1 MQTLIGLIKTMTPD
15 FWIIAT
21 LCAATFQTIRFTL
34 QKILADGNLSPLG
47 ATYSRFIFAAPLV
60 VISVLLLLFSFDIS
74 VPEVKSQFFF
84 FAVGGGIAQ
93 ILATV
98 CVILVFKSRNFA
110 VGITLKKTEVIL
122 TALVGA
128 LLIGEGVSTISMSL
142 ICLGGLGVYFLN
154 KKVPAIGQP
163 NLNPINKSA
172 FYGLSSGLLFA
183 ISAVC
188 YRSATLSV
196 LSDVVYLR
204 SSFTLLVVILAQS
217 FVMTIWL
224 AVFEPGQIKLVWQE
238 RKKGIWVGIT
248 SLGGSFFWF
257 TAFTLQNAAYVK
269 AVGQIELIFSL
280 LISTLFFKDRTS
292 TKEILGML
300 LIGLSALGII
310 LVV

>member
-1 MQTLIGLIKTMTPD
+1 MAPEL
-15 FWIIAT
+15 WIIAT
-21 LCAATFQTIRFTL
+21 LCAASFQTIRFTL

-47 ATYSRFIFAAPLV
+47 ATYSRFIFAAPWIVCFSL
-60 VISVLLLLFSFDIS
+60 IFLLLTNVSIPDL
-74 VPEVKSQFFF
+74 ESQFLL
-84 FAVGGGIAQ
+84 FAVGGGLAQ

-122 TALVGA
+122 TAFVG
-128 LLIGEGVSTISMSL
+128 LILIGEGVSTISMFL
-142 ICLGGLGVYFLN
+142 ICLGGAGVFFLS
-154 KKVPAIGQP
+154 KKVSSVDRSNFSI
-163 NLNPINKSA
+163 LNKSA
-172 FYGLSSGLLFA
+172 VYGLLSGLLFA

-196 LSDVVYLR
+196 VSDLVYLR
-204 SSFTLLVVILAQS
+204 AGFTLLIVILSQS

-224 AVFEPGQIKLVWQE
+224 ALFEPGQIKLVWFE
-238 RKKGIWVGIT
+238 RKKGFWVGVT

-280 LISTLFFKDRTS
+280 LITTLFFKERILNR
-292 TKEILGML
+292 EILGML
-300 LIGLSALGII
+300 LIGISALGLI

>member
-1 MQTLIGLIKTMTPD
+1 MAPE

-21 LCAATFQTIRFTL
+21 LCAASFQTIRFTL

-47 ATYSRFIFAAPLV
+47 ATYSRFIFAAPWIVLFSL
-60 VISVLLLLFSFDIS
+60 IFLLLTNVSIPDL
-74 VPEVKSQFFF
+74 ESQFLL
-84 FAVGGGIAQ
+84 FAVGGGLAQ

-122 TALVGA
+122 TALVG
-128 LLIGEGVSTISMSL
+128 LILIGEGVSTISMFL
-142 ICLGGLGVYFLN
+142 ICLGGAGVFFLS
-154 KKVPAIGQP
+154 KKVSSVDRSNFSI
-163 NLNPINKSA
+163 LNKSA
-172 FYGLSSGLLFA
+172 VCGLLSGLLFA

-196 LSDVVYLR
+196 VSDLVYLR
-204 SSFTLLVVILAQS
+204 AGFTLLIVILSQS

-224 AVFEPGQIKLVWQE
+224 ALFEPGQIKLVWLE
-238 RKKGIWVGIT
+238 RKKGFWVGVT

-280 LISTLFFKDRTS
+280 LITTLFFKERILNR
-292 TKEILGML
+292 EILGML
-300 LIGLSALGII
+300 LIGISALGLI

>member
-1 MQTLIGLIKTMTPD
+1 MALEM
-15 FWIIAT
+15 WIIAT
-21 LCAATFQTIRFTL
+21 LCAASFQTIRFTL

-47 ATYSRFIFAAPLV
+47 ATYSRFIFAAPWIVSFSL
-60 VISVLLLLFSFDIS
+60 IFLLLTNVSIPYL
-74 VPEVKSQFFF
+74 ESQFLL
-84 FAVGGGIAQ
+84 FAVGGGLAQ

-122 TALVGA
+122 TALVG
-128 LLIGEGVSTISMSL
+128 LILIGEGVSTISMFL
-142 ICLGGLGVYFLN
+142 ICLGGAGVFFLS
-154 KKVPAIGQP
+154 KKVSSVDRSNFSI
-163 NLNPINKSA
+163 LNKSA
-172 FYGLSSGLLFA
+172 VYGLLSGLLFA

-196 LSDVVYLR
+196 VSDLVYLR
-204 SSFTLLVVILAQS
+204 AGFTLLIVILSQS

-224 AVFEPGQIKLVWQE
+224 ALFEPGQIKLVWLE
-238 RKKGIWVGIT
+238 RKKGFWVGVT

-280 LISTLFFKDRTS
+280 LITTLFFKERILN
-292 TKEILGML
+292 KEILGML
-300 LIGLSALGII
+300 LIGISALGLI

>member
-1 MQTLIGLIKTMTPD
+1 MAPE

-21 LCAATFQTIRFTL
+21 LCAASFQTIRFTL

-47 ATYSRFIFAAPLV
+47 ATYSRFIFAAPWIILFSL
-60 VISVLLLLFSFDIS
+60 IFLLLTNVSIPDL
-74 VPEVKSQFFF
+74 ESQFLL
-84 FAVGGGIAQ
+84 FAVGGGLAQ

-122 TALVGA
+122 TAFVG
-128 LLIGEGVSTISMSL
+128 LILIGEGVSTISMFL
-142 ICLGGLGVYFLN
+142 ICLGGAGVFFLS
-154 KKVPAIGQP
+154 KKVSSVDRSNFSI
-163 NLNPINKSA
+163 LNKSA
-172 FYGLSSGLLFA
+172 VYGLLSGLLFA

-196 LSDVVYLR
+196 VSDLVYLR
-204 SSFTLLVVILAQS
+204 AGFTLLIVILSQS

-224 AVFEPGQIKLVWQE
+224 ALFEPGQIKLVWLE
-238 RKKGIWVGIT
+238 RKKGFWVGVT

-280 LISTLFFKDRTS
+280 LITTLFFKERILNR
-292 TKEILGML
+292 EILGML
-300 LIGLSALGII
+300 LIGISALGLI

>member
-1 MQTLIGLIKTMTPD
+1 MAPEL
-15 FWIIAT
+15 WIIAT
-21 LCAATFQTIRFTL
+21 LCAASFQTIRFTL

-47 ATYSRFIFAAPLV
+47 ATYSRFIFAAPWIVLFSL
-60 VISVLLLLFSFDIS
+60 IFLLLTNVSIPDLG
-74 VPEVKSQFFF
+74 SQFLL
-84 FAVGGGIAQ
+84 FAVGGGLAQ

-122 TALVGA
+122 TALVG
-128 LLIGEGVSTISMSL
+128 LILIGEGVSTISMFL
-142 ICLGGLGVYFLN
+142 ICLGGAGVFFLS
-154 KKVPAIGQP
+154 KKVSSVDRSNFSI
-163 NLNPINKSA
+163 LNKSA
-172 FYGLSSGLLFA
+172 VYGLLSGLLFA

-196 LSDVVYLR
+196 VSDLVYLR
-204 SSFTLLVVILAQS
+204 AGFTLLIVILSQS

-224 AVFEPGQIKLVWQE
+224 ALFEPGQIKLVWLE
-238 RKKGIWVGIT
+238 RKKGFWVGVT

-280 LISTLFFKDRTS
+280 FITTLFFKERILNR
-292 TKEILGML
+292 EILGML
-300 LIGLSALGII
+300 LIGISALGLI

>member
-1 MQTLIGLIKTMTPD
+1 MTPD
-15 FWIIAT
+15 LWIIAT

-47 ATYSRFIFAAPLV
+47 ATYSRFIFAAPFIVLFGVLFLV
-60 VISVLLLLFSFDIS
+60 VADVSI
-74 VPEVKSQFFF
+74 PEVESKFLL
-84 FAVGGGIAQ
+84 FAVGGGLAQ

-122 TALVGA
+122 TAFVGVI
-128 LLIGEGVSTISMSL
+128 LIGEGVSTISMSL
-142 ICLGGLGVYFLN
+142 ICLGGLGVYFLS
-154 KKVPAIGQP
+154 KKVSEIGQP
-163 NLNPINKSA
+163 NLSLLNKSA
-172 FYGLSSGLLFA
+172 VYGLSSGLLFA

-196 LSDVVYLR
+196 ASDIVYLR
-204 SSFTLLVVILAQS
+204 SGFTLLIVILSQS

-224 AVFEPGQIKLVWQE
+224 AVFDPGQMKLVWQE

-280 LISTLFFKDRTS
+280 LISTLFFKDRIS
-292 TKEILGML
+292 IREILGML
-300 LIGLSALGII
+300 LIGFSALGLI

>member
-1 MQTLIGLIKTMTPD
+1 MALEL
-15 FWIIAT
+15 WIIAT
-21 LCAATFQTIRFTL
+21 LCAASFQTIRFTL

-47 ATYSRFIFAAPLV
+47 ATYSRFIFAAPWIVLFSL
-60 VISVLLLLFSFDIS
+60 IFLLLTNVSIPDL
-74 VPEVKSQFFF
+74 ESQFLL
-84 FAVGGGIAQ
+84 FAVGGGLAQ

-98 CVILVFKSRNFA
+98 CVILVFQSRNFA

-122 TALVGA
+122 TALVG
-128 LLIGEGVSTISMSL
+128 LILIGEGVSTISMFL
-142 ICLGGLGVYFLN
+142 ICLGGAGVFFLS
-154 KKVPAIGQP
+154 KKVSSVDRSNFSI
-163 NLNPINKSA
+163 LNKSA
-172 FYGLSSGLLFA
+172 VYGLLSGLLFA

-196 LSDVVYLR
+196 MSDLVYLR
-204 SSFTLLVVILAQS
+204 AGFTLLIVILSQS

-224 AVFEPGQIKLVWQE
+224 ALFEPGQIKLVWLE
-238 RKKGIWVGIT
+238 RKKGFWVGVT

-280 LISTLFFKDRTS
+280 LITTLFFKERILNR
-292 TKEILGML
+292 EILGML
-300 LIGLSALGII
+300 LIGISALGLI

>member
-1 MQTLIGLIKTMTPD
+1 MTPD
-15 FWIIAT
+15 LWIIAT

-47 ATYSRFIFAAPLV
+47 ATYSRFIFAAPLIV
-60 VISVLLLLFSFDIS
+60 LFSLIFFATTDIS
-74 VPEVKSQFFF
+74 IPYLKGQFLLY
-84 FAVGGGIAQ
+84 AVGGGLAQ

-122 TALVGA
+122 TAFVG
-128 LLIGEGVSTISMSL
+128 LILIGEGVSPISMSL
-142 ICLGGLGVYFLN
+142 ICLGGLGVFFLSKKVAFVDRSNQSFLN
-154 KKVPAIGQP
+154 K
-163 NLNPINKSA
+163 SA
-172 FYGLSSGLLFA
+172 MYGLLSGLLFA

-196 LSDVVYLR
+196 VSDLVYLR
-204 SSFTLLVVILAQS
+204 SGFTLLIVILSQS
-217 FVMTIWL
+217 LIMTIWL
-224 AVFEPGQIKLVWQE
+224 ALFEPGQIKLVWLE
-238 RKKGIWVGIT
+238 RRKGFWVGVT
-248 SLGGSFFWF
+248 SLSGSFFWF

-280 LISTLFFKDRTS
+280 LITTLFFKEQVLSR
-292 TKEILGML
+292 EILGMF
-300 LIGLSALGII
+300 LIGVSAVGLI

>member
-1 MQTLIGLIKTMTPD
+1 MVPEV
-15 FWIIAT
+15 WIIAT
-21 LCAATFQTIRFTL
+21 LCAASFQTIRFTL

-47 ATYSRFIFAAPLV
+47 ATYSRFIFAAPWIVLFSL
-60 VISVLLLLFSFDIS
+60 IFLLLTNVSIPDL
-74 VPEVKSQFFF
+74 ESQFLL
-84 FAVGGGIAQ
+84 FAVGGGLAQ

-122 TALVGA
+122 TALVG
-128 LLIGEGVSTISMSL
+128 LILIGEGVSTISMFL
-142 ICLGGLGVYFLN
+142 ICLGGAGVFFLS
-154 KKVPAIGQP
+154 KKVSSVDRSNFSI
-163 NLNPINKSA
+163 LNKSA
-172 FYGLSSGLLFA
+172 VYGLLSGLLFA

-196 LSDVVYLR
+196 VSDLVYLR
-204 SSFTLLVVILAQS
+204 AGFTLLIVILSQS

-224 AVFEPGQIKLVWQE
+224 ALFEPGQIKLVWLE
-238 RKKGIWVGIT
+238 RKKGFWVGVT

-280 LISTLFFKDRTS
+280 LITTLFFKERILNR
-292 TKEILGML
+292 EILGML
-300 LIGLSALGII
+300 LIGISALGLI

>member
-1 MQTLIGLIKTMTPD
+1 MALEL
-15 FWIIAT
+15 WIIAT
-21 LCAATFQTIRFTL
+21 LCAASFQTIRFTL

-47 ATYSRFIFAAPLV
+47 ATYSRFIFAAPWIVLFSL
-60 VISVLLLLFSFDIS
+60 IFLLLTNVSIPDL
-74 VPEVKSQFFF
+74 ESQFLL
-84 FAVGGGIAQ
+84 FAVGGGLAQ

-122 TALVGA
+122 TALVG
-128 LLIGEGVSTISMSL
+128 LILISEGVSTISMFL
-142 ICLGGLGVYFLN
+142 ICLGGAGVFFLS
-154 KKVPAIGQP
+154 KKVSSVDRSNFSI
-163 NLNPINKSA
+163 LNKSA
-172 FYGLSSGLLFA
+172 VYGLLSGLLFA

-196 LSDVVYLR
+196 VSDLVYLR
-204 SSFTLLVVILAQS
+204 AGFTLLIVILSQS

-224 AVFEPGQIKLVWQE
+224 ALVEPGQIKLVWLE
-238 RKKGIWVGIT
+238 RKKGFWVGVT

-280 LISTLFFKDRTS
+280 LITTLFFKERILNR
-292 TKEILGML
+292 EILGML
-300 LIGLSALGII
+300 LIGISALGLI

>member
-1 MQTLIGLIKTMTPD
+1 MALD

-47 ATYSRFIFAAPLV
+47 ATYSRFIFAAPL
-60 VISVLLLLFSFDIS
+60 IILCSFLFLFSTDIS
-74 VPEVKSQFFF
+74 VPDVESQFLL
-84 FAVGGGIAQ
+84 FAVGGGLAQ

-122 TALVGA
+122 TALMGILV
-128 LLIGEGVSTISMSL
+128 IGEGVSSISMSL
-142 ICLGGLGVYFLN
+142 ICLGGLGVFFLS
-154 KKVPAIGQP
+154 KKVSSTSQP
-163 NLNPINKSA
+163 NFLSRINRSA

-196 LSDVVYLR
+196 VSDLVYLR
-204 SSFTLLVVILAQS
+204 SGYTLLVVILAQS

-280 LISTLFFKDRTS
+280 LISTLFFKDRIS
-292 TKEILGML
+292 TREILGML

>member
-1 MQTLIGLIKTMTPD
+1 MAPE

-21 LCAATFQTIRFTL
+21 LCAASFQTIRFTL

-47 ATYSRFIFAAPLV
+47 ATYSRFIFAAPWIILFSL
-60 VISVLLLLFSFDIS
+60 IFLLLTNVSIPDL
-74 VPEVKSQFFF
+74 ESQFLL
-84 FAVGGGIAQ
+84 FAVGGGLAQ

-122 TALVGA
+122 TALVG
-128 LLIGEGVSTISMSL
+128 LILIGEGVSTISMFL
-142 ICLGGLGVYFLN
+142 ICLGGAGVFFLS
-154 KKVPAIGQP
+154 KKVSSVDRSNFSI
-163 NLNPINKSA
+163 LNKSA
-172 FYGLSSGLLFA
+172 VYGLLSGLLFA

-196 LSDVVYLR
+196 VSDLVYLR
-204 SSFTLLVVILAQS
+204 AGFTLLIVILSQS

-224 AVFEPGQIKLVWQE
+224 ALFEPGQLKLVWLE
-238 RKKGIWVGIT
+238 RKKGFWVGVT

-280 LISTLFFKDRTS
+280 LITTLFFKERILNR
-292 TKEILGML
+292 EILGML
-300 LIGLSALGII
+300 LIGISALGLI

>member
-1 MQTLIGLIKTMTPD
+1 MVNEIMAPD
-15 FWIIAT
+15 LWIIAT
-21 LCAATFQTIRFTL
+21 LCAATFQTIRFAL

-47 ATYSRFIFAAPLV
+47 ATYSRFIFAAPL
-60 VISVLLLLFSFDIS
+60 ISLFSIFFLAATDVSLPNLESQFLLF
-74 VPEVKSQFFF
+74 
-84 FAVGGGIAQ
+84 AVSGGLAQ

-122 TALVGA
+122 TAFVG
-128 LLIGEGVSTISMSL
+128 LILIGEGVSIVSMSL
-142 ICLGGLGVYFLN
+142 ICLGGLGVFFLS
-154 KKVPAIGQP
+154 KKVSEVDRS
-163 NLNPINKSA
+163 NLSLLNKSA
-172 FYGLSSGLLFA
+172 VYGLLSGLLFA

-196 LSDVVYLR
+196 VSDLVYLR
-204 SSFTLLVVILAQS
+204 SGFTLLIVILSQS

-224 AVFEPGQIKLVWQE
+224 ALFEPGQIKLVWLE
-238 RKKGIWVGIT
+238 RKKGFWVGAT
-248 SLGGSFFWF
+248 SLGGSFCWF

-280 LISTLFFKDRTS
+280 LITTLFFKERILNR
-292 TKEILGML
+292 EILGML
-300 LIGLSALGII
+300 LIGISALGLI

>member
-1 MQTLIGLIKTMTPD
+1 MAPEM
-15 FWIIAT
+15 WIIAT
-21 LCAATFQTIRFTL
+21 LCAASFQTIRFTL

-47 ATYSRFIFAAPLV
+47 ATYSRFIFAAPWIVLFSL
-60 VISVLLLLFSFDIS
+60 IFLLLTNVSIPDL
-74 VPEVKSQFFF
+74 ESQFLL
-84 FAVGGGIAQ
+84 FAVGGGLAQ

-122 TALVGA
+122 TALVG
-128 LLIGEGVSTISMSL
+128 LILIGEGVSTISMFL
-142 ICLGGLGVYFLN
+142 ICLGGAGVFFLS
-154 KKVPAIGQP
+154 KKVSSVDRSNFSI
-163 NLNPINKSA
+163 LNKSA
-172 FYGLSSGLLFA
+172 VYGLLSGLLFA

-196 LSDVVYLR
+196 VSDLVYLR
-204 SSFTLLVVILAQS
+204 AGFTLLIVILSQS

-224 AVFEPGQIKLVWQE
+224 ALFEPGQIKLVWLE
-238 RKKGIWVGIT
+238 RKKGFWVGVT

-280 LISTLFFKDRTS
+280 LITTLFFKERILN
-292 TKEILGML
+292 KEILGML
-300 LIGLSALGII
+300 LIGISALGLI

>member
-1 MQTLIGLIKTMTPD
+1 MAPEL
-15 FWIIAT
+15 WIIAT
-21 LCAATFQTIRFTL
+21 LCAASFQTIRFTL
-34 QKILADGNLSPLG
+34 QKILADGNLSPIG
-47 ATYSRFIFAAPLV
+47 ASYSRFIFSAPWIVSFSL
-60 VISVLLLLFSFDIS
+60 IFLLLTNVSIPDL
-74 VPEVKSQFFF
+74 ESQFLL
-84 FAVGGGIAQ
+84 FAVGGGLAQ

-122 TALVGA
+122 TALVG
-128 LLIGEGVSTISMSL
+128 LILIGEGVSTISMFL
-142 ICLGGLGVYFLN
+142 ICLGGAGVFFLS
-154 KKVPAIGQP
+154 KKVSSVDRSNFSI
-163 NLNPINKSA
+163 LNKSA
-172 FYGLSSGLLFA
+172 VYGLLSGLLFA

-196 LSDVVYLR
+196 VSDLVYLR
-204 SSFTLLVVILAQS
+204 AGFTLLIVILSQS

-224 AVFEPGQIKLVWQE
+224 ALFEPGQIKLVWLE
-238 RKKGIWVGIT
+238 RKKGFWVGVT

-280 LISTLFFKDRTS
+280 LITTLFFKERILNI
-292 TKEILGML
+292 EILGML
-300 LIGLSALGII
+300 LIGISALGLI

>member
-1 MQTLIGLIKTMTPD
+1 MAPEL
-15 FWIIAT
+15 WIIAT
-21 LCAATFQTIRFTL
+21 LCAASFQTIRFTL

-47 ATYSRFIFAAPLV
+47 ATYSRFIFAAPW
-60 VISVLLLLFSFDIS
+60 IVLLSLIFLLLTNVSIPDL
-74 VPEVKSQFFF
+74 ESQFLL
-84 FAVGGGIAQ
+84 FAVGGGLAQ

-98 CVILVFKSRNFA
+98 CVILVFQSRNFA

-122 TALVGA
+122 TALVG
-128 LLIGEGVSTISMSL
+128 LILIGEGVSTISMFL
-142 ICLGGLGVYFLN
+142 ICLGGAGVFFLS
-154 KKVPAIGQP
+154 KKVSSVDRSNFSI
-163 NLNPINKSA
+163 LNKSA
-172 FYGLSSGLLFA
+172 VYGLLSGLLFA

-196 LSDVVYLR
+196 VSDLVYLR
-204 SSFTLLVVILAQS
+204 AGFTLLIVILSQS

-224 AVFEPGQIKLVWQE
+224 ALFEPGQIKLVWLE
-238 RKKGIWVGIT
+238 RKKGFWVGVT

-280 LISTLFFKDRTS
+280 LITTLFFKERILN
-292 TKEILGML
+292 KEILGML
-300 LIGLSALGII
+300 LIGISALGLI

>member
-1 MQTLIGLIKTMTPD
+1 MAPEL
-15 FWIIAT
+15 WIIAT
-21 LCAATFQTIRFTL
+21 LCAASFQTIRFTL

-47 ATYSRFIFAAPLV
+47 ATYSRFIFAAPWIVLFSL
-60 VISVLLLLFSFDIS
+60 IFLLLTNVSIPDL
-74 VPEVKSQFFF
+74 ESQFLL
-84 FAVGGGIAQ
+84 FAVGGGLAQ

-98 CVILVFKSRNFA
+98 CVILVFQSRNFA

-122 TALVGA
+122 TALVGMI
-128 LLIGEGVSTISMSL
+128 LIGEGVSTISMFL
-142 ICLGGLGVYFLN
+142 ICLGGAGVFFLS
-154 KKVPAIGQP
+154 KKVSSVDRSNFSI
-163 NLNPINKSA
+163 LNKSA
-172 FYGLSSGLLFA
+172 VYGLLSGLLFA

-196 LSDVVYLR
+196 VSDLVYLR
-204 SSFTLLVVILAQS
+204 AGFTLLIVILSQS

-224 AVFEPGQIKLVWQE
+224 ALFEPGQIKLVWLE
-238 RKKGIWVGIT
+238 RKKGFWVGVT

-280 LISTLFFKDRTS
+280 LITTLFFKERILNR
-292 TKEILGML
+292 EILGML
-300 LIGLSALGII
+300 LIGISALGLI

>member
-1 MQTLIGLIKTMTPD
+1 MAPD
-15 FWIIAT
+15 LWIIAT

-47 ATYSRFIFAAPLV
+47 ATYSRFIFAAPL
-60 VISVLLLLFSFDIS
+60 ILLFSIFFLAITDVSLPNLEGQFLLFS
-74 VPEVKSQFFF
+74 VS
-84 FAVGGGIAQ
+84 GGLAQ

-122 TALVGA
+122 TAFVG
-128 LLIGEGVSTISMSL
+128 LILIGEGVSIVSMSL
-142 ICLGGLGVYFLN
+142 ICLGGLGVFFLS
-154 KKVPAIGQP
+154 KKVSEVDRS
-163 NLNPINKSA
+163 NLSLLNKSA
-172 FYGLSSGLLFA
+172 VYGLLSGLLFA

-196 LSDVVYLR
+196 VSDLVYLR
-204 SSFTLLVVILAQS
+204 SGFTLLIVILSQS

-224 AVFEPGQIKLVWQE
+224 ALFEPGQIKLVWIE
-238 RKKGIWVGIT
+238 RKKGFWVGAT
-248 SLGGSFFWF
+248 SLAGSFCWF

-280 LISTLFFKDRTS
+280 LITTLFFKERILNR
-292 TKEILGML
+292 EVLGML
-300 LIGLSALGII
+300 LIGISALGLI

>member
-1 MQTLIGLIKTMTPD
+1 MAPEL
-15 FWIIAT
+15 WIIAT
-21 LCAATFQTIRFTL
+21 LCAASFQTIRFTL

-47 ATYSRFIFAAPLV
+47 ATYSRFIFAAPWIVLFSL
-60 VISVLLLLFSFDIS
+60 IFLLLTNVSIPDL
-74 VPEVKSQFFF
+74 ESQFLI
-84 FAVGGGIAQ
+84 FAVGGGLAQ

-122 TALVGA
+122 TALVG
-128 LLIGEGVSTISMSL
+128 LILIGEGVSTISMFL
-142 ICLGGLGVYFLN
+142 ICLGGAGVFFLS
-154 KKVPAIGQP
+154 KKVSSVDRSNFSI
-163 NLNPINKSA
+163 LNKSA
-172 FYGLSSGLLFA
+172 VYGLLSGLLFA

-196 LSDVVYLR
+196 VSDLVYLR
-204 SSFTLLVVILAQS
+204 AGFTLLIVILSQS

-224 AVFEPGQIKLVWQE
+224 ALVEPGQIKLVWLE
-238 RKKGIWVGIT
+238 RKKGFWVGVT

-280 LISTLFFKDRTS
+280 LITTLFFKERILNR
-292 TKEILGML
+292 EILGML
-300 LIGLSALGII
+300 LIGISALGLI

>member
-1 MQTLIGLIKTMTPD
+1 MAPEV
-15 FWIIAT
+15 WIIAT
-21 LCAATFQTIRFTL
+21 LCAASFQTIRFTL

-47 ATYSRFIFAAPLV
+47 ATYSRFIFAAPWIVLFSL
-60 VISVLLLLFSFDIS
+60 IFLLLTNVSIPDL
-74 VPEVKSQFFF
+74 ESQFLL
-84 FAVGGGIAQ
+84 FAVGGGLAQ

-98 CVILVFKSRNFA
+98 CVILVFQSRNFA

-122 TALVGA
+122 TALVGMI
-128 LLIGEGVSTISMSL
+128 LIGEGVSTISMFL
-142 ICLGGLGVYFLN
+142 ICLGGAGVFFLS
-154 KKVPAIGQP
+154 KKVSSVDRSNFSI
-163 NLNPINKSA
+163 LNKSA
-172 FYGLSSGLLFA
+172 VYGLLSGLLFA

-196 LSDVVYLR
+196 VSDLVYLR
-204 SSFTLLVVILAQS
+204 AGFTLLIVILSQS

-224 AVFEPGQIKLVWQE
+224 ALVEPGQIKLVWLE
-238 RKKGIWVGIT
+238 RKKGFWVGVT

-280 LISTLFFKDRTS
+280 LITTLFFKQQILNR
-292 TKEILGML
+292 EILGML
-300 LIGLSALGII
+300 LIGISALGLI

>member
-1 MQTLIGLIKTMTPD
+1 MAPEM
-15 FWIIAT
+15 WIIAT
-21 LCAATFQTIRFTL
+21 LCAASFQTIRFTL

-47 ATYSRFIFAAPLV
+47 ATYSRFIFAAPWIVLFSL
-60 VISVLLLLFSFDIS
+60 IFLLLTNVSIPDL
-74 VPEVKSQFFF
+74 ESQFLL
-84 FAVGGGIAQ
+84 FAVGGGLAQ

-122 TALVGA
+122 TALVG
-128 LLIGEGVSTISMSL
+128 LILIGEGVSTISMFL
-142 ICLGGLGVYFLN
+142 ICLGGAGVFFLS
-154 KKVPAIGQP
+154 KKVSSVDRSNFSI
-163 NLNPINKSA
+163 LNKSA
-172 FYGLSSGLLFA
+172 VYGLLSGLLFA

-196 LSDVVYLR
+196 VSDLVYFR
-204 SSFTLLVVILAQS
+204 AGFTLLIVILSQS

-224 AVFEPGQIKLVWQE
+224 ALFEPGQIKLVWLE
-238 RKKGIWVGIT
+238 RKKGFWVGVT

-280 LISTLFFKDRTS
+280 LITTLFFKERILN
-292 TKEILGML
+292 KEILGML
-300 LIGLSALGII
+300 LIGISALGLI

>member
-1 MQTLIGLIKTMTPD
+1 MTPD
-15 FWIIAT
+15 LWIIAT

-47 ATYSRFIFAAPLV
+47 ATYSRFIFAAPLIV
-60 VISVLLLLFSFDIS
+60 LFSLIFFATTNIS
-74 VPEVKSQFFF
+74 IPYLKGQFLLY
-84 FAVGGGIAQ
+84 AVGGGLAQ

-122 TALVGA
+122 TAFVG
-128 LLIGEGVSTISMSL
+128 LILIGEGVSPISMCL
-142 ICLGGLGVYFLN
+142 ICLGGLGVFFLSKKVAFVDRSNQSFLN
-154 KKVPAIGQP
+154 K
-163 NLNPINKSA
+163 SA
-172 FYGLSSGLLFA
+172 MYGLLSGLLFA

-196 LSDVVYLR
+196 VSDLVYLR
-204 SSFTLLVVILAQS
+204 SGFTLLIVILSQS

-224 AVFEPGQIKLVWQE
+224 ALFEPGQIKLVWLE
-238 RKKGIWVGIT
+238 RRKGFWVGVT
-248 SLGGSFFWF
+248 SLSGSFFWF

-269 AVGQIELIFSL
+269 AVGQIELILSL
-280 LISTLFFKDRTS
+280 LITTLFFKEQVLRR
-292 TKEILGML
+292 EILGML
-300 LIGLSALGII
+300 LIGVSAIGLI

>member
-1 MQTLIGLIKTMTPD
+1 MAPEL
-15 FWIIAT
+15 WIIAT
-21 LCAATFQTIRFTL
+21 LCAASFQTIRFTL

-47 ATYSRFIFAAPLV
+47 ATYSRFIFAAPWIVLFSL
-60 VISVLLLLFSFDIS
+60 IFLLLTNVSIPDL
-74 VPEVKSQFFF
+74 ESQFLL
-84 FAVGGGIAQ
+84 FAVGGGLAQ

-122 TALVGA
+122 TALVG
-128 LLIGEGVSTISMSL
+128 LILIGEGVSTISMFL
-142 ICLGGLGVYFLN
+142 ICLGGAGVFFLS
-154 KKVPAIGQP
+154 KKVSSVDHSNFSI
-163 NLNPINKSA
+163 LNKSA
-172 FYGLSSGLLFA
+172 VYGLLSGLLFA

-196 LSDVVYLR
+196 VSDLVYLR
-204 SSFTLLVVILAQS
+204 AGFTLLIVILSQS

-224 AVFEPGQIKLVWQE
+224 ALFEPGQIKLVWLE
-238 RKKGIWVGIT
+238 RKKGFWVGVT

-280 LISTLFFKDRTS
+280 LITTLFFKERILNR
-292 TKEILGML
+292 EILGIL
-300 LIGLSALGII
+300 LIGISALGLI

>member
-1 MQTLIGLIKTMTPD
+1 MAPEL
-15 FWIIAT
+15 WIIAT
-21 LCAATFQTIRFTL
+21 LCAASFQTIRFTL

-47 ATYSRFIFAAPLV
+47 ATYSRFIFAAPWIVLFSL
-60 VISVLLLLFSFDIS
+60 IFLLLTNVSIPDL
-74 VPEVKSQFFF
+74 ESQFLL
-84 FAVGGGIAQ
+84 FAVGGGLAQ

-122 TALVGA
+122 TALVG
-128 LLIGEGVSTISMSL
+128 LILIGEGVSTISMFL
-142 ICLGGLGVYFLN
+142 ICLGGAGVFFLS
-154 KKVPAIGQP
+154 KKVSSVDRSNFSI
-163 NLNPINKSA
+163 LNKSA
-172 FYGLSSGLLFA
+172 VYGLLSGLLFA

-196 LSDVVYLR
+196 VSDLVYLR
-204 SSFTLLVVILAQS
+204 AGFTLLIVILSQS

-224 AVFEPGQIKLVWQE
+224 ALVEPGQIKLVWFE
-238 RKKGIWVGIT
+238 RKKGFWVGVT

-280 LISTLFFKDRTS
+280 LITTLFFKERILNR
-292 TKEILGML
+292 EILGML
-300 LIGLSALGII
+300 LIGISALGLI

>member
-1 MQTLIGLIKTMTPD
+1 MAPEM
-15 FWIIAT
+15 WIIAT
-21 LCAATFQTIRFTL
+21 LCAASFQTIRFTL

-47 ATYSRFIFAAPLV
+47 ATYSRFIFAAPWIVLFSL
-60 VISVLLLLFSFDIS
+60 IFLLLTNVSIPDL
-74 VPEVKSQFFF
+74 ESQFLL
-84 FAVGGGIAQ
+84 FAVGGGLAQ

-122 TALVGA
+122 TALVG
-128 LLIGEGVSTISMSL
+128 LILISEGVSTISMFL
-142 ICLGGLGVYFLN
+142 ICLGGAGVFFLS
-154 KKVPAIGQP
+154 KKVSSVDRSNFSI
-163 NLNPINKSA
+163 LNKSA
-172 FYGLSSGLLFA
+172 VYGLLSGLLFA

-196 LSDVVYLR
+196 VSDLVYLR
-204 SSFTLLVVILAQS
+204 AGFTLLIVILSQS

-224 AVFEPGQIKLVWQE
+224 ALFEPGQIKLVWLE
-238 RKKGIWVGIT
+238 RKKGFWVGVT

-280 LISTLFFKDRTS
+280 LITTLFFKERILNR
-292 TKEILGML
+292 EILGML
-300 LIGLSALGII
+300 LIGISALGLI

>member
-1 MQTLIGLIKTMTPD
+1 MAPEL
-15 FWIIAT
+15 WIIAT
-21 LCAATFQTIRFTL
+21 LCAASFQTIRFTL

-47 ATYSRFIFAAPLV
+47 ATYSRFIFAAPWIVLFSL
-60 VISVLLLLFSFDIS
+60 IFLLLTNVSIPDL
-74 VPEVKSQFFF
+74 ESQFLLL
-84 FAVGGGIAQ
+84 AVGGGLAQ
-93 ILATV
+93 ILATF

-122 TALVGA
+122 TALVG
-128 LLIGEGVSTISMSL
+128 LILIGEGVSTISMFL
-142 ICLGGLGVYFLN
+142 ICLGGAGVFFLS
-154 KKVPAIGQP
+154 KKVSSVDRSNFSI
-163 NLNPINKSA
+163 LNKSA
-172 FYGLSSGLLFA
+172 VCGLLSGLLFA

-196 LSDVVYLR
+196 VSDLVYLR
-204 SSFTLLVVILAQS
+204 AGFTLLIVILSQS

-224 AVFEPGQIKLVWQE
+224 ALFEPGQIKLVWLE
-238 RKKGIWVGIT
+238 RKKGFWVGVT

-280 LISTLFFKDRTS
+280 LITTLFFKERILN
-292 TKEILGML
+292 KEILGML
-300 LIGLSALGII
+300 LIGISALGLI

>member
-1 MQTLIGLIKTMTPD
+1 MAPEL
-15 FWIIAT
+15 WIIAT
-21 LCAATFQTIRFTL
+21 LCAASFQTIRFTL

-47 ATYSRFIFAAPLV
+47 ATYSRFIFAAPWIVLFSL
-60 VISVLLLLFSFDIS
+60 IFLLLTNVSIPDL
-74 VPEVKSQFFF
+74 ESQFLL
-84 FAVGGGIAQ
+84 FAVGGGLVQ

-122 TALVGA
+122 TALVG
-128 LLIGEGVSTISMSL
+128 LILIGEGVSTISMFL
-142 ICLGGLGVYFLN
+142 ICLGGAGVFFLS
-154 KKVPAIGQP
+154 KKVSSVDRSNFSI
-163 NLNPINKSA
+163 LNKSA
-172 FYGLSSGLLFA
+172 VYGLLSGLLFA

-196 LSDVVYLR
+196 VSDLVYLR
-204 SSFTLLVVILAQS
+204 AGFTLLIVILSQS

-224 AVFEPGQIKLVWQE
+224 ALFEPGQIKLVWLE
-238 RKKGIWVGIT
+238 RKKGFWVGVT

-280 LISTLFFKDRTS
+280 FITTLFFKERILNR
-292 TKEILGML
+292 EILGML
-300 LIGLSALGII
+300 LIGVSALGLI

>member
-1 MQTLIGLIKTMTPD
+1 MALD

-47 ATYSRFIFAAPLV
+47 ATYSRFIFAAPL
-60 VISVLLLLFSFDIS
+60 IILCSFLFLFSTDIS
-74 VPEVKSQFFF
+74 VPDVESQFLL
-84 FAVGGGIAQ
+84 FAVGGGLAQ

-122 TALVGA
+122 TAFMGILV
-128 LLIGEGVSTISMSL
+128 IGEGVSSISMSL
-142 ICLGGLGVYFLN
+142 ICLGGLGVFFLN
-154 KKVPAIGQP
+154 KKVSSTGQP
-163 NLNPINKSA
+163 NFLSRINKSA

-196 LSDVVYLR
+196 VSDLVYLR
-204 SSFTLLVVILAQS
+204 SGYTLLVVILAQS

-280 LISTLFFKDRTS
+280 LISTLFFKDRIS
-292 TKEILGML
+292 TREILGML

>member
-1 MQTLIGLIKTMTPD
+1 MAPE

-21 LCAATFQTIRFTL
+21 LCAASFQTIRFTL

-47 ATYSRFIFAAPLV
+47 ATYSRFIFAAPWIVLFSL
-60 VISVLLLLFSFDIS
+60 IFLLLTNVSIPDL
-74 VPEVKSQFFF
+74 ESQFLL
-84 FAVGGGIAQ
+84 FAVGGGLAQ

-98 CVILVFKSRNFA
+98 CVILVFQSRNFA

-122 TALVGA
+122 TALVG
-128 LLIGEGVSTISMSL
+128 LILIGEGVSTISMFL
-142 ICLGGLGVYFLN
+142 ICLGGAGVFFLS
-154 KKVPAIGQP
+154 KKVSSVDRSNFSI
-163 NLNPINKSA
+163 LNKSA
-172 FYGLSSGLLFA
+172 VYGLLSGLLFA

-196 LSDVVYLR
+196 VSDLVYLR
-204 SSFTLLVVILAQS
+204 AGFTLLIVILSQS

-224 AVFEPGQIKLVWQE
+224 ALFEPGQLKLVWLE
-238 RKKGIWVGIT
+238 RKKGFWVGVT

-280 LISTLFFKDRTS
+280 LITTLFFKERILNR
-292 TKEILGML
+292 EILGML
-300 LIGLSALGII
+300 LIGISALGLI

>member
-1 MQTLIGLIKTMTPD
+1 MAPEL
-15 FWIIAT
+15 WIIAT
-21 LCAATFQTIRFTL
+21 LCAASFQTIRFTI

-47 ATYSRFIFAAPLV
+47 ATYSSFIFAAPWIVLFSL
-60 VISVLLLLFSFDIS
+60 IFLLLTNVSIPDL
-74 VPEVKSQFFF
+74 ESQFLL
-84 FAVGGGIAQ
+84 FAVGGGLAQ

-122 TALVGA
+122 TALVG
-128 LLIGEGVSTISMSL
+128 LILIGEGVSTISMFL
-142 ICLGGLGVYFLN
+142 ICLGGAGVFFLS
-154 KKVPAIGQP
+154 KKVSSVDRSNFSI
-163 NLNPINKSA
+163 LNKSA
-172 FYGLSSGLLFA
+172 VYGLLSGLLFA

-196 LSDVVYLR
+196 VSDLVYLR
-204 SSFTLLVVILAQS
+204 AGFTLLIVILSQS

-224 AVFEPGQIKLVWQE
+224 ALFEPGQIKLVWLE
-238 RKKGIWVGIT
+238 RKKGFWVGVT

-280 LISTLFFKDRTS
+280 LITTLFFKERILNR
-292 TKEILGML
+292 EILGML
-300 LIGLSALGII
+300 LIGISALGLI

>member
-1 MQTLIGLIKTMTPD
+1 MTPD
-15 FWIIAT
+15 LWIIAT

-47 ATYSRFIFAAPLV
+47 ATYSRFIFAAPLIV
-60 VISVLLLLFSFDIS
+60 LFSLIFFATTDIS
-74 VPEVKSQFFF
+74 IPDLKGQFLLY
-84 FAVGGGIAQ
+84 AVGGGLAQ

-122 TALVGA
+122 TAFVG
-128 LLIGEGVSTISMSL
+128 LILIGEGVSPISMSL
-142 ICLGGLGVYFLN
+142 ICLGGLGVFFLSKKVAFVDRSSQSFLN
-154 KKVPAIGQP
+154 K
-163 NLNPINKSA
+163 SA
-172 FYGLSSGLLFA
+172 MYGLLSGLLFA

-196 LSDVVYLR
+196 VSDLVYLR
-204 SSFTLLVVILAQS
+204 SGFTLLIVILSQS

-224 AVFEPGQIKLVWQE
+224 ALFEPGQIKLVWLE
-238 RKKGIWVGIT
+238 RKKGFWVGVT
-248 SLGGSFFWF
+248 SLSGSFFWF

-269 AVGQIELIFSL
+269 AVGQIELILSL
-280 LISTLFFKDRTS
+280 LITTLFFKERVLRR
-292 TKEILGML
+292 EILGML
-300 LIGLSALGII
+300 LIGVSAIGLI

>member
-1 MQTLIGLIKTMTPD
+1 MAPE

-21 LCAATFQTIRFTL
+21 LCAASFQTIRFTL

-47 ATYSRFIFAAPLV
+47 ATYSRFIFSAPWIILFSL
-60 VISVLLLLFSFDIS
+60 IFLLLTNVSIPDL
-74 VPEVKSQFFF
+74 ESQFLL
-84 FAVGGGIAQ
+84 FAVGGGLAQ

-98 CVILVFKSRNFA
+98 CVILVFQSRNFA

-122 TALVGA
+122 TALVG
-128 LLIGEGVSTISMSL
+128 LILIGEGVSTISMFL
-142 ICLGGLGVYFLN
+142 ICLGGAGVFFLS
-154 KKVPAIGQP
+154 KKVSSVDRSNFSI
-163 NLNPINKSA
+163 LNKSA
-172 FYGLSSGLLFA
+172 VYGLLSGLLFA

-196 LSDVVYLR
+196 VSDLVYLR
-204 SSFTLLVVILAQS
+204 AGFTLLIVILSQS

-224 AVFEPGQIKLVWQE
+224 ALFEPGQIKLVWLE
-238 RKKGIWVGIT
+238 RKKGFWVGVT

-269 AVGQIELIFSL
+269 AIGQIELIFSL
-280 LISTLFFKDRTS
+280 LITTLFFKERILNR
-292 TKEILGML
+292 EILGML
-300 LIGLSALGII
+300 LIGISALGLI

>member
-1 MQTLIGLIKTMTPD
+1 MAPEL
-15 FWIIAT
+15 WIIAT
-21 LCAATFQTIRFTL
+21 LCAASFQTIRFTL

-47 ATYSRFIFAAPLV
+47 ATYSRFIFAAPWIVLFSL
-60 VISVLLLLFSFDIS
+60 IFLLLTNVSIPDL
-74 VPEVKSQFFF
+74 ESQFLL
-84 FAVGGGIAQ
+84 FAVGGGLAQ

-98 CVILVFKSRNFA
+98 CVILVFQSRNFA

-122 TALVGA
+122 TALVG
-128 LLIGEGVSTISMSL
+128 LILIGEGVSTISMFL
-142 ICLGGLGVYFLN
+142 ICLGGAGVFFLS
-154 KKVPAIGQP
+154 KKVSSVDRSNFSI
-163 NLNPINKSA
+163 LNKSA
-172 FYGLSSGLLFA
+172 VYGLLSGLLFA

-196 LSDVVYLR
+196 VSDLVYLR
-204 SSFTLLVVILAQS
+204 AGFTLLIVILSQS

-224 AVFEPGQIKLVWQE
+224 ALFEPGQIKLVWLE
-238 RKKGIWVGIT
+238 RKKGFWVGVT

-280 LISTLFFKDRTS
+280 LITTLFFKERILNR
-292 TKEILGML
+292 EILGML
-300 LIGLSALGII
+300 LIGISAIGLI